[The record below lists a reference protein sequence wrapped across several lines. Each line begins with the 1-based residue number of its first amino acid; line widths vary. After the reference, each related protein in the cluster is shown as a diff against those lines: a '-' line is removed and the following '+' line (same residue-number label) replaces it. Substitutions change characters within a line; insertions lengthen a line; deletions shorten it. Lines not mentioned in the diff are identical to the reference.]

1 MMRFDIFSKK
11 TWILIFLMGVFQILS
26 IAFDQFVIQK
36 EDASRNLG
44 VERYRLLEQRSDLLR
59 YNSMIVKGVKL
70 ASDISLYIDRSK
82 VNNELKKSFYKSTLL
97 DIGILNSNLLKD
109 DLLKKILNKKKVK
122 YKNYKGELVTN
133 SIYDVIQKN
142 TNEIKKLGDQS
153 LGIDVIYNL
162 IPWTSQLLEHA
173 NTTVVAT
180 LKETQEDI
188 LKNSEKTFEV
198 DNQRQSFLLFSLFFQ
213 LTSLLFLLIFFREIM
228 KKNS

>member
-1 MMRFDIFSKK
+1 MRFDIFSKK
-11 TWILIFLMGVFQILS
+11 TWIFIFLMGVFQILS

-36 EDASRNLG
+36 EDTSRNLG
-44 VERYRLLEQRSDLLR
+44 AERYRLLEQRSDLLR

-82 VNNELKKSFYKSTLL
+82 VNELKKSFYKSTLL

-162 IPWTSQLLEHA
+162 IPWTSQLLGYA

-228 KKNS
+228 KQNS

>member
-1 MMRFDIFSKK
+1 VMRFDIFSKK

-36 EDASRNLG
+36 EDTSRNLG
-44 VERYRLLEQRSDLLR
+44 AERYRLLEQRSDLLR

-162 IPWTSQLLEHA
+162 IPWTSQLLGYA

-228 KKNS
+228 KQNS